1 MDLSYS
7 AEYEAFRTEVRQ
19 FLKEHWTDLDAKS
32 DPGPGTRTTLMGAV
46 IRTDEAATRFRIK
59 AIERGYLYRFVP
71 KRYGGGE
78 QPADALKSLIISEE
92 FRNAGAPGEIVGQ
105 GPSMLVPTL
114 VQHGTEAQK
123 QQFIRDTL
131 LGKIGW
137 CQGYSEPGAGSDL
150 ASLRTRAVLDGDYWV
165 VNGQKIWTS
174 SADISEWMFCLVRTE
189 PDAPKHQGISY
200 LLVDM
205 KTPGIDVRPLRQ
217 MTGDVDFNEVFLDN
231 VRVPVANLVGA
242 RGQGWKVSH
251 STLKHER
258 QLIGASWMNRRML
271 EGMVLVAQGTNL
283 RGRPAIQDPIIRQH
297 LVELEAKLL
306 ATEYHGY
313 RLLTLDT
320 RNEDPGL
327 AGMVAK
333 LYGTVLGYDISKLAM
348 DICADGSVLAPGD
361 DHAPAMGMFVTA
373 YMWSLGNLIAGGAA
387 NIQRNI
393 IAERGLG
400 LPRDPASRR

>member
-1 MDLSYS
+1 
-7 AEYEAFRTEVRQ
+7 
-19 FLKEHWTDLDAKS
+19 
-32 DPGPGTRTTLMGAV
+32 
-46 IRTDEAATRFRIK
+46 
-59 AIERGYLYRFVP
+59 
-71 KRYGGGE
+71 
-78 QPADALKSLIISEE
+78 
-92 FRNAGAPGEIVGQ
+92 
-105 GPSMLVPTL
+105 
-114 VQHGTEAQK
+114 
-123 QQFIRDTL
+123 
-131 LGKIGW
+131 
-137 CQGYSEPGAGSDL
+137 
-150 ASLRTRAVLDGDYWV
+150 
-165 VNGQKIWTS
+165 
-174 SADISEWMFCLVRTE
+174 
-189 PDAPKHQGISY
+189 

-217 MTGDVDFNEVFLDN
+217 MTGDVDFNEVFMDN
-231 VRVPVANLVGA
+231 VRVPVANIVGA

-271 EGMVLVAQGTNL
+271 EGMILVAQGTNL
-283 RGRPAIQDPIIRQH
+283 RGRPAIKDPIIRQH

-327 AGMVAK
+327 AGMVSK

-361 DHAPAMGMFVTA
+361 DNAPAMGMFVTA